1 MSRGPCPTS
10 SIIRRPLT
18 LPLTQFQK
26 SHIPLDNPL
35 HPLESSMKFTDGLWH
50 RPYGHE
56 FSGGV
61 EVVDILN
68 DGAKNGELEYL
79 VATRHVA
86 GRGDTLNG
94 KSPFKVRGRPS

>member
-1 MSRGPCPTS
+1 
-10 SIIRRPLT
+10 
-18 LPLTQFQK
+18 
-26 SHIPLDNPL
+26 
-35 HPLESSMKFTDGLWH
+35 MKFTDGLWH

-68 DGAKNGELEYL
+68 DGSTNGELDYL

-94 KSPFKVRGRPS
+94 ESSACGVVTVALISCDAGSLLTVNVSSPCDDIIKVR